1 MAING
6 VPGRPGRIAPAR
18 PTNMMMRVRM
28 KAVISVVVMVVVGA
42 GFYVRRWEREMGRA
56 EIAFGKGLRNAL
68 RFGI

>member
-1 MAING
+1 
-6 VPGRPGRIAPAR
+6 
-18 PTNMMMRVRM
+18 MMRRVRM